1 MRIKLLVAITL
12 ALLPTILFA
21 QESPVFKF
29 KATALAELSAETGK
43 EWGEWKDV
51 NEFVIMN
58 SKTGRIVITGT
69 NDLYFD
75 VISTESVSNPSGNI
89 VVETEFDCFDSFG
102 NSCMIKFQMFKDDTS
117 HLYINY
123 SDYRCVFHLEYIE

>member
-43 EWGEWKDV
+43 DWGEWKDV

-69 NDLYFD
+69 EDL
-75 VISTESVSNPSGNI
+75 IL
-89 VVETEFDCFDSFG
+89 
-102 NSCMIKFQMFKDDTS
+102 M
-117 HLYINY
+117 
-123 SDYRCVFHLEYIE
+123 